1 LEDILL
7 LKVEGGNVCVYDEIH
22 LKAAEVVL
30 EAVVKMVLEGKI
42 ASQAVVLLLLLL
54 LLLPCLLLCSP
65 FSLTLSLKRQAR
77 GTSL

>member
-54 LLLPCLLLCSP
+54 LPCLLLCSP
-65 FSLTLSLKRQAR
+65 FSLSLSLKRQAR

>member
-54 LLLPCLLLCSP
+54 LPCLLLCSP
-65 FSLTLSLKRQAR
+65 FSLTLSLKRQA
-77 GTSL
+77 

>member
-1 LEDILL
+1 LEDILS
-7 LKVEGGNVCVYDEIH
+7 LKVEGRNVCVYDEIH

-54 LLLPCLLLCSP
+54 PCLLLCSP

>member
-54 LLLPCLLLCSP
+54 LPCLLLCSP

>member
-7 LKVEGGNVCVYDEIH
+7 LKVEGRNVCVYDEIH

-54 LLLPCLLLCSP
+54 LPCLLLCSP

>member
-1 LEDILL
+1 M
-7 LKVEGGNVCVYDEIH
+7 CVYDEIH

-54 LLLPCLLLCSP
+54 LPCLLLCSP